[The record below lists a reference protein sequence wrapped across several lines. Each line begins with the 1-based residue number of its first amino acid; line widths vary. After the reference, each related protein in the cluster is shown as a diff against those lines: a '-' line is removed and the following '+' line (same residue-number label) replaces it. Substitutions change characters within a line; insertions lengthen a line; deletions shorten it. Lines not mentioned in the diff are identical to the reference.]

1 MTQTDFLTATAVVSG
16 RPARRNGREVRR
28 SENGRMDVLLHG
40 APLLSVIPEA
50 ATIEIDGGAL
60 PTRKSTRA
68 ANAVLASFTPCRVL
82 TRNSRWYIRTG
93 DGELLDYTGRIAEV
107 NIA

>member
-1 MTQTDFLTATAVVSG
+1 MTQTDFLTATAVVESFERLFKEGASG
-16 RPARRNGREVRR
+16 SAT
-28 SENGRMDVLLHG
+28 
-40 APLLSVIPEA
+40 PEKYPDKEA
-50 ATIEIDGGAL
+50 KLTADDAKGGAL